1 MTYIQI
7 GDDQS
12 GIIPIPDYKTY
23 LRFNRQ
29 LCRCSG
35 AVKGFR
41 VGLVDMVEHYIRMKR
56 QKMEDINMNRRDG
69 QERSQWRFSQACRWG
84 VLLLTLII
92 GLGWAGVEL
101 RSHAS
106 ATVRFNR
113 DIRPILSDK
122 CYTCHGPDASSRK
135 SRLRLDSEAG
145 AKAELGGGRRAI
157 TPGDPE
163 RSELVLRIRHTDPDL
178 RMPPTGSNHSLTP
191 TEIDLLTEWIRQGAQ
206 WESHWAFIAPVR
218 PDLPQV
224 RNKSWV
230 RNEIDHFVL
239 ARLEQAGLQPA
250 PEADRA
256 TLLRRVTFDLTGLP
270 PTIDELDT
278 FIRDKSPDAWEKAV
292 DRLLASPRFGE
303 RMAFEWL
310 DAARYADTNGY
321 QIDGERFMWRWRDW
335 VINAF
340 NRDLPFDRFTIEQLA
355 GDMLPNPTLDQ
366 RIATAF
372 NRNHRLNSEDGIVAD
387 EYLVE
392 YIVDRV
398 DTTSTVFLGLT
409 MGCARCHNHKF
420 DPISQK
426 DYYQLYAYFNSIPE
440 DGRAHNYGNSPPWI
454 SAPTST
460 QQQRLAD
467 LDRQIL
473 SASRRFDN
481 QVKLASSQMES
492 WARQVDDKRPHH
504 WFPGEDLIVRHSL
517 DRNAPVELIDT
528 VDHIDMSKPNEKL
541 GTREKLDISKTGFRD
556 GNPTHV
562 TSPLGE
568 GVEFDGRICF
578 DAGNVGNFN
587 FRDRLVDYKDQ
598 FAISA
603 WFRAEQEQSGTIVSR
618 IKDIAFE
625 KDNNLPKARGYGLF
639 LLNGKLHFNI
649 VGVWADDS
657 WRVET
662 VDPVGLQQWH
672 HVVAVFD
679 STLPYE
685 KARIYLDGK
694 QQSLKINNGRLFRTF
709 NDDAGLLRI
718 GGGGGPEYRFRGEI
732 DEVRIYKSALDDEML
747 GVLACADSIS
757 KIATIPPAKRSR
769 SQQLKLVNS
778 WVAAAAPE
786 PIRSD
791 YQKWRQLLGARR
803 RLESQFPTVMVMQ
816 ELPAPR
822 PTSIL
827 RRGAYDMPGD
837 PVARALP
844 ALLTSGKNSVT
855 PANRLE
861 FARWLVGEEN
871 PLTARVTVNRF
882 WQMLFGAGLVRSVE
896 DFGLQGELPSH
907 PELLDWLAIE
917 FREGRS
923 GNGRV
928 RMSPRPWSIKSLLRK
943 IVTSATY
950 RQSSKQ
956 SATSSDPENR
966 LLARAPRLRLSAE
979 MIRDQAL
986 AASGLLV
993 ERIGGPSVKP
1003 YQPPDLLKDMVFSN
1017 MTTYGQE
1024 KGDGLWR
1031 RSLYTY
1037 WKRTV
1042 LNPTML
1048 VFDASAREQ
1057 CSVRETRTNTP
1068 LQALN
1073 LMNDV
1078 TYLEAARLLAERA
1091 LSIQAQPRERLT
1103 FAFRAVTS
1111 RYPSDDEL
1119 RRLEESLAA
1128 RLAMF
1133 QNRPEEAKSLL
1144 AIGEKRSRPD
1154 LESREL
1160 AAYTVLTSLIL
1171 NLDESITRP

>member
-1 MTYIQI
+1 MNNI
-7 GDDQS
+7 
-12 GIIPIPDYKTY
+12 
-23 LRFNRQ
+23 
-29 LCRCSG
+29 
-35 AVKGFR
+35 R
-41 VGLVDMVEHYIRMKR
+41 VGFQTELPKPMVRLAAWVM
-56 QKMEDINMNRRDG
+56 
-69 QERSQWRFSQACRWG
+69 
-84 VLLLTLII
+84 LLLGII
-92 GLGWAGVEL
+92 GLGAIAVEP
-101 RSHAS
+101 AS
-106 ATVRFNR
+106 QATGTVRFNR
-113 DIRPILSDK
+113 DIRPIISDK
-122 CYTCHGPDASSRK
+122 CYTCHGPDAASRK

-145 AKAELGGGRRAI
+145 AKAELSGGRRAI
-157 TPGDPE
+157 IPGDPD
-163 RSELVLRIRHTDPDL
+163 RSELIRRINHTDPLL

-191 TEIDLLTEWIRQGAQ
+191 AEIELLTEWIRQGAD
-206 WESHWAFIAPVR
+206 WESHWAFIPPVR
-218 PDLPQV
+218 PDLPTV
-224 RNKSWV
+224 KNRAWI

-256 TLLRRVTFDLTGLP
+256 TLLRRVTFDLTGIP
-270 PTIDELDT
+270 PTVTELDS
-278 FIRDKSPDAWEKAV
+278 FLRDRSPDAWEKVV

-355 GDMLPNPTLDQ
+355 GDMLPNPSLDQ
-366 RIATAF
+366 QIATAF
-372 NRNHRLNSEDGIVAD
+372 NRNHRLNSEDGLVPE

-409 MGCARCHNHKF
+409 VGCARCHNHKF

-454 SAPTST
+454 SAPTAA
-460 QQQRLAD
+460 QQQQLAD

-473 SASRRFDN
+473 AANRRLEM
-481 QVKLASSQMES
+481 QIRTVSPQLET
-492 WARQVDDKRPHH
+492 WARQGTDRIPRH
-504 WFPGEDLIVRHSL
+504 WFPDEDLIIRHSL
-517 DRNAPVELIDT
+517 DRNAPVELVDT
-528 VDHIDMSKPNEKL
+528 VDHIDMSRPDEKL
-541 GTREKLDISKTGFRD
+541 GTREKLDISKTSFRD
-556 GNPTHV
+556 GTPAHTQ
-562 TSPLGE
+562 SPLGE
-568 GVEFDGRICF
+568 AAVFDGRICF

-603 WFRAEQEQSGTIVSR
+603 WFRAEHEQSGAIVTR

-639 LLNGKLHFNI
+639 LNNGKLHFNI

-662 VDPVGLQQWH
+662 VDPVRLHEWH

-718 GGGGGPEYRFRGEI
+718 GGGGGPEYRFRGQI
-732 DEVRIYKSALDDEML
+732 DEVRIYKSALDEEML
-747 GVLACADSIS
+747 GVLACPDSIS
-757 KIATIPPAKRSR
+757 EIAAITPARRSR
-769 SQQLKLVNS
+769 FQQSKLVNS
-778 WVAAAAPE
+778 WLASGAPE
-786 PIRSD
+786 TIREAHR
-791 YQKWRQLLGARR
+791 KWRTLVRTRR
-803 RLESQFPTVMVMQ
+803 RLESEFPTVMVMQ
-816 ELPAPR
+816 ELPSPR
-822 PTSIL
+822 QTSIL

-844 ALLTSGKNSVT
+844 ALLTGGAAKPA

-861 FARWLVGEEN
+861 LARWLVGNEN

-882 WQMLFGAGLVRSVE
+882 WQMLFGAGLVRTVE

-923 GNGRV
+923 GMAGAGSASR
-928 RMSPRPWSIKSLLRK
+928 RWSMKSLLRK

-950 RQSSKQ
+950 RQSSQ
-956 SATSSDPENR
+956 QPAISNDPENR
-966 LLARAPRLRLSAE
+966 LLARGARLRLPAE

-986 AASGLLV
+986 AVSGLLV

-1017 MTTYGQE
+1017 MTNYGQE
-1024 KGDGLWR
+1024 KGEGLWR

-1037 WKRTV
+1037 WKRTI

-1078 TYLEAARLLAERA
+1078 TYLEAARFLAER
-1091 LSIQAQPRERLT
+1091 IMNVPEPPRERLKL
-1103 FAFRAVTS
+1103 AFRTVTS
-1111 RYPSDDEL
+1111 RYPASNEL
-1119 RRLEESLAA
+1119 RRLEESLAD
-1128 RLAMF
+1128 RLDKF
-1133 QNRPEEAKSLL
+1133 QRHPEEAEKLL
-1144 AIGEKRSRPD
+1144 KIGEKRNRPS
-1154 LESREL
+1154 LETREL
-1160 AAYTVLTSLIL
+1160 AAYTMVASLIL